1 MSTGT
6 AAFADTSVDRAA
18 AAITSGDH
26 VYAEPSAVGHPLTK
40 PQIARITR
48 EVDAA
53 STPIFVAVLGEP
65 HSPQANADVR
75 ELIDRVQED
84 GTYVVVGV
92 GGFVARSD
100 TPGVNGSTSD
110 LVNEAIAAKRG
121 HPAAEL
127 VEFVHLVDAAAS
139 GAVDDG
145 SGSGD
150 DTNFPGG
157 PVGLPGDDGSGPGL
171 AALFP
176 LLVVGI
182 IGLALVSMVR
192 RGRRGRIAFD
202 PAAFAEVRQ
211 AADQD
216 VTALG
221 EELTAL
227 DVPPASAPEATADY
241 QAGLDAYDRAKA
253 ALAQAARP
261 EHLAA
266 VTNALEEGRW
276 RLACVRAR
284 LAGQPLPERRP
295 PCFFNPRHGPS
306 VTDVEWQPA
315 GGVPRSVPVCAAD
328 ADALAHGHDPDTR
341 LVMAGGRSMPWWS
354 APAYYGPYAGGFF
367 GGWGGGSFLGGLL
380 VGEALAGG
388 LGWGGGWGG
397 GYGAGFSG
405 GDPSGGGFDGGG
417 GDFAGGFDSGGGGW
431 GGGGGVGGGGVAG
444 GLEGGG
450 GGWGGGGGFDGGGGG
465 GFDGGGGGGGFDG
478 GGGGG
483 W

>member
-1 MSTGT
+1 MSSGA
-6 AAFADTSVDRAA
+6 AAFADSSVDRAA
-18 AAITSGDH
+18 AAISSGDH
-26 VYAEPSAVGHPLTK
+26 VYVERSAVGHPLTK
-40 PQIARITR
+40 AQIARISNA
-48 EVDAA
+48 VDAA

-75 ELIDRVQED
+75 ELIDRVHAD

-110 LVNEAIAAKRG
+110 LVNQAIAAQRG

-139 GAVDDG
+139 SGVDDG
-145 SGSGD
+145 SDTGFPDGS
-150 DTNFPGG
+150 
-157 PVGLPGDDGSGPGL
+157 VGLPGDDGSGPGL
-171 AALFP
+171 GAILP
-176 LLVVGI
+176 LLVVGV
-182 IGLALVSMVR
+182 IGVALVTMVR
-192 RGRRGRIAFD
+192 SSRRARMPAFD

-227 DVPPASAPEATADY
+227 DVPPASSPEATADY

-253 ALAQAARP
+253 LLAQAARP

-295 PCFFNPRHGPS
+295 PCFFHPPHGPS
-306 VTDVEWQPA
+306 VSDVEWQPP
-315 GGVPRSVPVCAAD
+315 GGVPRTVPVCAAD
-328 ADALAHGHDPDTR
+328 AEALAHGHDPDTR
-341 LVMAGGRSMPWWS
+341 LVTAGGRTMPWWS

-380 VGEALAGG
+380 VGEALSGG

-397 GYGAGFSG
+397 YGAGYAG
-405 GDPSGGGFDGGG
+405 GDPAGGGFDDGG
-417 GDFAGGFDSGGGGW
+417 GDFAGGFDSGGGGFD
-431 GGGGGVGGGGVAG
+431 GGGGGFDG
-444 GLEGGG
+444 
-450 GGWGGGGGFDGGGGG
+450 GGGGGFDGGGGG
-465 GFDGGGGGGGFDG
+465 GFDGGGGGGG
-478 GGGGG
+478 

>member
-26 VYAEPSAVGHPLTK
+26 VYAEPSAAGPPLTK

-65 HSPQANADVR
+65 HSPQANADLR
-75 ELIDRVQED
+75 ELIDRVHED

-92 GGFVARSD
+92 AGFVARSD
-100 TPGVNGSTSD
+100 TPGVHGSTGD
-110 LVNEAIAAKRG
+110 LVQQAIEAKRG

-127 VEFVHLVDAAAS
+127 VEFVNLVDAAAS
-139 GAVDDG
+139 GAVDNGSAGGDTGFPDG
-145 SGSGD
+145 SG
-150 DTNFPGG
+150 
-157 PVGLPGDDGSGPGL
+157 GLPGDGNSGPGL
-171 AALFP
+171 GALVP
-176 LLVVGI
+176 LLVIGA
-182 IGLALVSMVR
+182 IGLGLVALFRSS
-192 RGRRGRIAFD
+192 RRGRIAFD

-241 QAGLDAYDRAKA
+241 QAALDAYDRAKA
-253 ALAQAARP
+253 SLERAARP

-284 LAGQPLPERRP
+284 QAGQPLPERRP

-306 VTDVEWQPA
+306 VTDVQWQPS
-315 GGVPRSVPVCAAD
+315 GGVARSVPVCAAG

-341 LVMAGGRSMPWWS
+341 LVQAGGR
-354 APAYYGPYAGGFF
+354 AVARRAAA
-367 GGWGGGSFLGGLL
+367 GLL
-380 VGEALAGG
+380 A
-388 LGWGGGWGG
+388 
-397 GYGAGFSG
+397 
-405 GDPSGGGFDGGG
+405 PHPRR
-417 GDFAGGFDSGGGGW
+417 
-431 GGGGGVGGGGVAG
+431 
-444 GLEGGG
+444 
-450 GGWGGGGGFDGGGGG
+450 
-465 GFDGGGGGGGFDG
+465 
-478 GGGGG
+478 
-483 W
+483 